1 MHYHSNLDPLFTLSI
16 PPSHL
21 HTPTHSPL
29 SHTHT
34 RAHSPL
40 FPLQVEA
47 LESGRLDT
55 LFRGNSIACK
65 VLSCSF
71 KTFGLYYLQSVV
83 RPLILQLMKSNDRE
97 YEVDPARLSDPTKL
111 ERNQSNLLELVQTF
125 YTTILNSLSS
135 LPLQLRTV
143 CHILYSV
150 SVM

>member
-1 MHYHSNLDPLFTLSI
+1 M
-16 PPSHL
+16 
-21 HTPTHSPL
+21 
-29 SHTHT
+29 
-34 RAHSPL
+34 
-40 FPLQVEA
+40 EA

-83 RPLILQLMKSNDRE
+83 RPLILQLMKSNDKE
-97 YEVDPARLSDPTKL
+97 YEVDPARLMDPDKL

-135 LPLQLRTV
+135 LPLQLRMV
-143 CHILYSV
+143 CHILYNV
-150 SVM
+150 SGLPVRALIYGNSQRLIDGV